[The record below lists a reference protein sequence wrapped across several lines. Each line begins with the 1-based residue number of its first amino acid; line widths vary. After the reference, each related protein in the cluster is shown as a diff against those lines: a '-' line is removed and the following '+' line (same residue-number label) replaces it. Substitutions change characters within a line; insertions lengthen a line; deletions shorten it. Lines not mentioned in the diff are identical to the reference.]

1 MKNNFIGAILL
12 ILVLTGCAHNAHNLA
27 IPDRIPHEV
36 QKGYIQFQSV
46 VNLENGKEESKQTT
60 VQNLPNAINQVK
72 HSITKIEYGNEIPIY
87 EMPITLTMKPIT
99 DRAGNQVY
107 NVGFPENISIEN
119 QGVNSFQQTQ
129 YLNAFSNNINS
140 GMPTIV
146 MPPQPTTTA
155 RWKSQKKQIEIP
167 VNVDMLTLV
176 KLNLILTPDKGN
188 NGFYKG
194 ALKFTVDEPK
204 PYQHKSSK

>member
-1 MKNNFIGAILL
+1 MKNNFIGAFLL
-12 ILVLTGCAHNAHNLA
+12 FLVLTGCAHNAHNLA

-60 VQNLPNAINQVK
+60 VQNLPNAINQVM
-72 HSITKIEYGNEIPIY
+72 HSITKIESGMEVPIY

-107 NVGFPENISIEN
+107 NVGFPESISIEN

-129 YLNAFSNNINS
+129 YLNSFSNNINR

-167 VNVDMLTLV
+167 VNVDMITLV
-176 KLNLILTPDKGN
+176 KLNLILTPDKDN
-188 NGFYKG
+188 NGLYKG